1 MKPPTQPL
9 PMTRAEMDARGWD
22 ACDVVIV
29 TGDAYVDHPS
39 FGAALVGRHL
49 ESLGYRVGII
59 AQPDTGNAD
68 SLRVLGRP
76 RLFWGITAGN
86 VDSNLMRLTI
96 MRKARRDDPYSP
108 GGTAGRRPPN
118 ATIVYATLARQAFKG
133 VPVILGGV
141 EASLRRFAFYDY
153 WTDRVKRS
161 IVFDAK
167 ADLLVYGMAERA
179 IAEVALRL
187 AAGKDLHGIAGTA
200 EAIRAAPANAA
211 PHPSSLLLPAS
222 SLILPPYETL
232 SAPTGEGRA
241 AFAEMARLVHLNH
254 GSFGDRPLAQRHGD
268 RWLVA
273 HPPPAPLS
281 TSELDA
287 LYALPFTRRPH
298 PSYGTAHIPAY
309 EMIRDSVTTH
319 RGCYADCSFCAITR
333 HQGIPI
339 TSRSEASILAEL
351 ARMAGDRHF
360 HGTVS
365 DLGGPTANMYGTGCR
380 AGRPGCP
387 GRNCLSPAIC
397 RNLDTSHE
405 RLLGLM
411 RAARRA
417 PGVKHVFVTSG
428 IRFDLALAGGG
439 EAYIDELAAHHVC
452 GRLKIAPEHV
462 SESVLRTMR
471 KPGAHAC
478 REFVDRFQDAVRR
491 AGRRY
496 AVVEYFMSGHPGCTL
511 ADMVELAQYLRRN
524 RIEPDQVQDFY
535 PAPLTLAAAMFYT
548 GRDPLTGEPVP
559 VARTDREKALQRA
572 LLLCHKPEFHRKAR
586 EALRE
591 AGRADLIGRGPDCLV
606 PPGPG

>member
-1 MKPPTQPL
+1 
-9 PMTRAEMDARGWD
+9 
-22 ACDVVIV
+22 
-29 TGDAYVDHPS
+29 
-39 FGAALVGRHL
+39 
-49 ESLGYRVGII
+49 
-59 AQPDTGNAD
+59 
-68 SLRVLGRP
+68 
-76 RLFWGITAGN
+76 
-86 VDSNLMRLTI
+86 
-96 MRKARRDDPYSP
+96 
-108 GGTAGRRPPN
+108 
-118 ATIVYATLARQAFKG
+118 
-133 VPVILGGV
+133 
-141 EASLRRFAFYDY
+141 
-153 WTDRVKRS
+153 
-161 IVFDAK
+161 
-167 ADLLVYGMAERA
+167 MAERA

-187 AAGKDLHGIAGTA
+187 ADSKDLHGIAGTA
-200 EAIRAAPANAA
+200 EAVRAA
-211 PHPSSLLLPAS
+211 SEGITDSDLPPS

-232 SAPTGEGRA
+232 SAPTDEGRA

-273 HPPPAPLS
+273 HPPPAPL
-281 TSELDA
+281 TTPELDA

-298 PSYGTAHIPAY
+298 PSYGAAHIPAY

-351 ARMAGDRHF
+351 SRMSEDRNF

-387 GRNCLSPAIC
+387 GRNCLSPSVC
-397 RNLDTSHE
+397 RNLNTSHE

-411 RAARRA
+411 RASRRV

-439 EAYIDELAAHHVC
+439 EAYIDELAGHHVC
-452 GRLKIAPEHV
+452 GLLKIAPEHV
-462 SESVLRTMR
+462 SDRVLRAMR
-471 KPGAHAC
+471 KPGAKAY
-478 REFVDRFQDAVRR
+478 RDFVDRFQSAVRR
-491 AGRRY
+491 AGHRY

-511 ADMVELAQYLRRN
+511 ADMIELAQYLRRN
-524 RIEPDQVQDFY
+524 RIEPQQVQDFY

-548 GRDPLTGEPVP
+548 GRDPLTGEPVY

-572 LLLCHKPEFHRKAR
+572 LLLCHKPEFFAKAR
-586 EALRE
+586 EALCE
-591 AGRADLIGRGPDCLV
+591 AGREDLIGRNPDCLV
-606 PPGPG
+606 PPGSGR